1 VKLGALK
8 GKLPEELGPINE
20 EVAKG
25 DDPMI
30 EMEEGEMPEGSEA
43 DESMEPVDLAGV
55 SDEILM
61 EEIKK
66 RGLV

>member
-1 VKLGALK
+1 MKLGALK

-30 EMEEGEMPEGSEA
+30 EMEDGEMPLESE
-43 DESMEPVDLAGV
+43 EPVDLAGV

-61 EEIKK
+61 EEIRK

>member
-1 VKLGALK
+1 MKLGALK

-30 EMEEGEMPEGSEA
+30 EMEDGEMPMESE
-43 DESMEPVDLAGV
+43 EPVDLAGIP
-55 SDEILM
+55 DDALL
-61 EEIKK
+61 EEVRK

>member
-30 EMEEGEMPEGSEA
+30 EMEEGEMP

-61 EEIKK
+61 EEIRK

>member
-30 EMEEGEMPEGSEA
+30 EMEDGEMPMESE
-43 DESMEPVDLAGV
+43 EPVDLAGIP
-55 SDEILM
+55 DDALL
-61 EEIKK
+61 EEVRK

>member
-1 VKLGALK
+1 MKLGNLK

-30 EMEEGEMPEGSEA
+30 EMEDGEMPLESE
-43 DESMEPVDLAGV
+43 EPVDLAGV

-61 EEIKK
+61 EEIKR

>member
-1 VKLGALK
+1 MKLGALK

-30 EMEEGEMPEGSEA
+30 EMEEGEMP

-61 EEIKK
+61 EEIRK

>member
-1 VKLGALK
+1 VKLGAIK
-8 GKLPEELGPINE
+8 GKMPEELGPMPMGEGE
-20 EVAKG
+20 EMPLG
-25 DDPMI
+25 
-30 EMEEGEMPEGSEA
+30 EEGEMMPAESE
-43 DESMEPVDLAGV
+43 EPVDLAGV